1 MFETFKKDYYRMTGT
16 RFSIPRFLFSYVTE
30 HRVRFVYTYRK
41 LQCINKRRY
50 LSRLVLFIYHRHLKT
65 KYGLEINPDVKIG
78 AGLQI
83 AHPYN
88 ITINNG
94 AKLGKNVNLSKGVSI
109 GQENRGL
116 RQGAPIIGSRVFLG
130 INATLVGK
138 ITIGDDVLVA
148 PNSFVNCDVP
158 SHSIVIGNPCR
169 IIHRGN
175 ATEGYV
181 GFLVD

>member
-1 MFETFKKDYYRMTGT
+1 MRETFKKDYYRMTGT
-16 RFSIPRFLFSYVTE
+16 RFSISRFLFSYITE

-50 LSRLVLFIYHRHLKT
+50 LSRLVLFICHRHLKT

-94 AKLGKNVNLSKGVSI
+94 AVLGKNVNLSKGVSI

-116 RQGAPIIGSRVFLG
+116 RQGAPIIGNRVFLE

-138 ITIGDDVLVA
+138 ISIGDDVLVA

-158 SHSIVIGNPCR
+158 SHSIVIGNPCK

-181 GFLVD
+181 GFLVE